1 MKGHLNSRNYK
12 FSVKSLWLWSIQ
24 GSAEKLLSVSREK
37 VIRKDGESLKN
48 WKKKM
53 IEKLKRR

>member
-12 FSVKSLWLWSIQ
+12 FSVKSLWSIQ
-24 GSAEKLLSVSREK
+24 ASAEKLLSVSREK